1 MSVHSGVRDAATG
14 ISINPDLSR
23 RDKVPSARM
32 NQDLMRPI
40 KGLPHFESAIAGIIS
55 VRT

>member
-40 KGLPHFESAIAGIIS
+40 KGLPHFASAIAGIIS